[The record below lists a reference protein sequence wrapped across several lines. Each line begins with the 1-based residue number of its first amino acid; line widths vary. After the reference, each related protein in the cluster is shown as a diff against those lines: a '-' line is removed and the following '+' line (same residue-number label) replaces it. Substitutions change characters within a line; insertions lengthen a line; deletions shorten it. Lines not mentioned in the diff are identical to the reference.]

1 MEKDLSTIKRE
12 IKKEF
17 ENEIRFTKFDTN
29 TLRLHAKITGESGIK
44 KVYWQLRATPDAF
57 GYGNRLVLASSW
69 YYPEN

>member
-17 ENEIRFTKFDTN
+17 ENEIRFTKFDAN

-44 KVYWQLRATPDAF
+44 KVYW
-57 GYGNRLVLASSW
+57 
-69 YYPEN
+69 